1 MASKKITD
9 LSPISTA
16 DVNVLTDPIP
26 IVDVSDTSMASSGT
40 TKKITI
46 SQIAS
51 SVYASNPSILTGTVS
66 DPNGNLAAV
75 PGSIYFDLTTPASP
89 VQWVKT
95 TGTGNTGW
103 I

>member
-1 MASKKITD
+1 MPATKITE
-9 LSPISTA
+9 LTAISTI
-16 DVNVLTDPIP
+16 DVSVDPLP
-26 IVDVSDTSMASSGT
+26 IVDVSDTTQASSGT
-40 TKKITI
+40 TKKVTV

-51 SVYASNPSILTGTVS
+51 AIYAANPSIATGTFAN
-66 DPNGNLAAV
+66 PNGNVAAV
-75 PGSIYFDLTTPASP
+75 PGSIYFDLTTPAAP

>member
-1 MASKKITD
+1 MLATKITE
-9 LSPISTA
+9 LTAISTI
-16 DVNVLTDPIP
+16 DVSVDPLA
-26 IVDVSDTSMASSGT
+26 IVDVSDTTQASSGT
-40 TKKITI
+40 TKKVTV

-51 SVYASNPSILTGTVS
+51 AIYSANPSIATGTFA
-66 DPNGNLAAV
+66 DPNGNVVAV
-75 PGSIYFDLTTPASP
+75 PGSIYFDLTTPSAP

>member
-1 MASKKITD
+1 MAATRITALPAATTLD
-9 LSPISTA
+9 YNN
-16 DVNVLTDPIP
+16 DVFP
-26 IVDVSDTSMASSGT
+26 IVDVSATTPITPTGT
-40 TKKITI
+40 TSKATI

-51 SVYASNPSILTGTVS
+51 AIYTVNPAIVTGTFA
-66 DPNGNLAAV
+66 DPNGNVTAI

>member
-1 MASKKITD
+1 MPATKITE
-9 LSPISTA
+9 LTAISTI
-16 DVNVLTDPIP
+16 DVSVDPLP
-26 IVDVSDTSMASSGT
+26 IVDVSDTTQASSGT
-40 TKKITI
+40 TKKVTV

-51 SVYASNPSILTGTVS
+51 AIYAANPSIATGTFA
-66 DPNGNLAAV
+66 DPNGNVAAV
-75 PGSIYFDLTTPASP
+75 PGSIYFDLTTPAAP

>member
-1 MASKKITD
+1 MPATKITE
-9 LSPISTA
+9 LTAISTI
-16 DVNVLTDPIP
+16 DVSVDPLP
-26 IVDVSDTSMASSGT
+26 IVDVSDTTQASSGT
-40 TKKITI
+40 TKKVTV

-51 SVYASNPSILTGTVS
+51 AIYAENPSIATGTFA
-66 DPNGNLAAV
+66 DPNGNVAAV

>member
-1 MASKKITD
+1 MPATKITE
-9 LSPISTA
+9 LTAISTI
-16 DVNVLTDPIP
+16 DVSVDPLP
-26 IVDVSDTSMASSGT
+26 IVDVSDTTQASSGT
-40 TKKITI
+40 TKKITV

-51 SVYASNPSILTGTVS
+51 AIYAANPSIATGTFA
-66 DPNGNLAAV
+66 DPNGNVAAV
-75 PGSIYFDLTTPASP
+75 PGSIYFDLTTPAAP

>member
-1 MASKKITD
+1 MTTKITS
-9 LSPISTA
+9 LPAISSINA
-16 DVNVLTDPIP
+16 SVDPIP
-26 IVDVSDTSMASSGT
+26 IVDVSDTTQASSGT
-40 TKKITI
+40 TKRVTI

-51 SVYASNPSILTGTVS
+51 SIYAANPSISSGLFA
-66 DPNGNLAAV
+66 DPNGNVAAV
-75 PGSIYFDLTTPASP
+75 PGSIYFDLTTPAAP

>member
-1 MASKKITD
+1 MPATKITE
-9 LSPISTA
+9 LTAISTIDA
-16 DVNVLTDPIP
+16 SVDPLP
-26 IVDVSDTSMASSGT
+26 IVDVSDTTQASSGT
-40 TKKITI
+40 TKKVTV

-51 SVYASNPSILTGTVS
+51 AIYAVNPSIATGTFA
-66 DPNGNLAAV
+66 DPNGNVAAV
-75 PGSIYFDLTTPASP
+75 PGSIYFDLTTSAAP